1 MNSSIAFHKNK
12 PAWSPRISYPTA
24 SLSLSTPVASLH
36 QWIRSNCTMHSW
48 KVLLVI
54 SATTKLISLNSGFN
68 YSLLIQDSI
77 ILCAFRI
84 QLFSSIFESL
94 QNCLVNR
101 PGLILKGLPRG
112 QMAEFFPGKRFK
124 NGFLGDFSSFDF
136 FIFLFHYDEAY
147 LINFCYLI
155 FFILLWLVLPFFFSL
170 PRTVRQTDRQTDIGF
185 WKPYSLY
192 P

>member
-84 QLFSSIFESL
+84 QLFSSPLESL

-101 PGLILKGLPRG
+101 PGLILKGCPGAKWPNFSPGRG
-112 QMAEFFPGKRFK
+112 LKT
-124 NGFLGDFSSFDF
+124 GFWVISPPS
-136 FIFLFHYDEAY
+136 IFLFS
-147 LINFCYLI
+147 
-155 FFILLWLVLPFFFSL
+155 FFTMMRPI
-170 PRTVRQTDRQTDIGF
+170 
-185 WKPYSLY
+185 
-192 P
+192 